1 MTDLKKKV
9 QEDSEELSKE
19 VKANELRDLE
29 VKNVVIR
36 VKNV

>member
-19 VKANELRDLE
+19 AKANELRDLE